1 MSGRSV
7 VVIGAGVTGA
17 AAAWQLA
24 RRGDR
29 VTVLEQF
36 EDGHTRGSSHGSSR
50 IFRLGYPDPFW
61 VRRCREALAEW
72 RELED
77 QAGIGLVVA
86 TGSVD
91 HGDPASVAD
100 VVAALDEEDVPDR
113 AARRRPSPP
122 TGGRACASTAPSCSR
137 PGAAASRP
145 ARRASR

>member
-7 VVIGAGVTGA
+7 IVIGAGVTGA

-29 VTVLEQF
+29 VTVFEQF

-61 VRRCREALAEW
+61 VRRCREALGEG
-72 RELED
+72 RELEEA
-77 QAGIGLVVA
+77 AGIGLIVG

-91 HGDPASVAD
+91 VGDPASVAA
-100 VVAALDEEDVPDR
+100 VVAALDDENVPTELLTPAVAADR
-113 AARRRPSPP
+113 W
-122 TGGRACASTAPSCSR
+122 
-137 PGAAASRP
+137 PGIRF
-145 ARRASR
+145 

>member
-1 MSGRSV
+1 MPARSV
-7 VVIGAGVTGA
+7 VVIGAGVMGA

-50 IFRLGYPDPFW
+50 IFRLGYPDTFW
-61 VRRCREALAEW
+61 LRRCREALAEW

-86 TGSVD
+86 PGRS
-91 HGDPASVAD
+91 
-100 VVAALDEEDVPDR
+100 EEHTSELQSPD
-113 AARRRPSPP
+113 
-122 TGGRACASTAPSCSR
+122 
-137 PGAAASRP
+137 
-145 ARRASR
+145 